1 MGKSQGGVGGSALGS
16 SRGRGRPSQGGVT
29 RDGVR
34 AAGLSRAGSCVFR
47 TIVEC
52 FFINSALPSPQRLS
66 GHPETST
73 PRDLHAQGPPPRDLH
88 AQGPPRPG
96 TSTQGPPR
104 QGPPPRDLHARLQ
117 RPTLGADPAAIG
129 A

>member
-1 MGKSQGGVGGSALGS
+1 MPQATSLGKEGSAQRKGLRRSAILETETRETRWERAGGSALGS
-16 SRGRGRPSQGGVT
+16 SRGRGRPPQGGAT

-66 GHPETST
+66 GHPGTST
-73 PRDLHAQGPPPRDLH
+73 PGYKGPHWAL
-88 AQGPPRPG
+88 
-96 TSTQGPPR
+96 TR
-104 QGPPPRDLHARLQ
+104 QR
-117 RPTLGADPAAIG
+117 
-129 A
+129 